1 MATKEKVGYKV
12 KRKITVPL
20 CKLTVNE
27 PVPVK
32 FAGED
37 PRSVQIDAK
46 PDKDGKVKAPATV
59 LRCARMD
66 TGEVVDLI
74 ASTVMLSQLERE
86 YGGVAAQLKDKCVL
100 FESTGKRAGKNYNDV
115 VMSEIEEA

>member
-1 MATKEKVGYKV
+1 MATKEKQGYRV
-12 KRKITVPL
+12 TRKITVPL
-20 CKLTVNE
+20 SKLMLGE
-27 PVPVK
+27 PMPVK
-32 FAGED
+32 FAGEE

-59 LRCARMD
+59 LRCTRMD

-86 YGGVAAQLKDKCVL
+86 YGGISTALAGKCVL
-100 FESTGKRAGKNYNDV
+100 FENTGKRAGKGYNDV
-115 VMSEIEEA
+115 VMSEIEEN